1 MNLLDELR
9 KKNPVSTLPQVQ
21 EGLIWVNILIKYGLD
36 GTSKIVQSYI
46 SPASDSVIK
55 RFGTKKKEKKQ
66 TIKIEESGDKAAL
79 F

>member
-36 GTSKIVQSYI
+36 GTSKIVQSYT